1 MPKYVL
7 EFQKKGLVKYTSHL
21 DMLRLF
27 KRAFKITGIPLEYS
41 KGYNPHPKM
50 GFAQPLSLG
59 FTSEAEYL
67 EFSTYENLRKDFILE
82 RLKDE
87 MPEGI
92 ILKSLES
99 ATTDKTLASLVVSA
113 TYRAVLPLSYRSRI
127 DDITTSIKDYLNQEE
142 IIAQKREKKTKK
154 YVDKDIKPQIIS
166 IEVENHQERIAL
178 LMLLDAGSSSNLN
191 PELVIQSFSKFSGI
205 TLEKGD
211 VEIERLSMKLAE

>member
-166 IEVENHQERIAL
+166 IEIENYQERIAL

>member
-166 IEVENHQERIAL
+166 IEIENYQERIAL

-211 VEIERLSMKLAE
+211 VEIERLSMKFAE

>member
-82 RLKDE
+82 RLKDA

-166 IEVENHQERIAL
+166 IEIENYQERIAL

>member
-127 DDITTSIKDYLNQEE
+127 DDITTSIKDYLNQKE

-166 IEVENHQERIAL
+166 IEIENYQERIAL

>member
-127 DDITTSIKDYLNQEE
+127 DDITTSIKDYLNQEA

-166 IEVENHQERIAL
+166 IEIENYQERIAL
-178 LMLLDAGSSSNLN
+178 IMLLDAGSSSNLN

>member
-166 IEVENHQERIAL
+166 IEIENYQERIAL

-211 VEIERLSMKLAE
+211 VEIERLSMKLVE

>member
-127 DDITTSIKDYLNQEE
+127 DDITTSIKDYLNQVE

-166 IEVENHQERIAL
+166 IEIENYQERIAL